1 MAWISTTN
9 VNAARDRNSY
19 CAPSLCCLDQTGHSE
34 GGQKREW
41 KIETARLR
49 GFGYPEFYFS
59 SMRKKKRIPTTTDKR
74 RGYGHGARARASKKG
89 DEGGKGEEKKKE
101 EKNRTRRRWEGS
113 FSKLT
118 HIPRRS
124 TMISA
129 ARAAHKRSRVRI
141 IRGDFLSSTP
151 RGIHWNEWMNMRAP
165 LWLPPASST
174 ELTRHADSIAA
185 SVSIT
190 RAHKLCPSCTRGHL
204 QFRIKQLA
212 IKNWK
217 AEKPPRVLVAW

>member
-89 DEGGKGEEKKKE
+89 DEGGKGEEKKKKKKIE
-101 EKNRTRRRWEGS
+101 RGVDGREAFQNWPIFRVVRRWYPRLVQRINVLGS
-113 FSKLT
+113 GL
-118 HIPRRS
+118 
-124 TMISA
+124 SA
-129 ARAAHKRSRVRI
+129 AIFYPRL
-141 IRGDFLSSTP
+141 RGGSI
-151 RGIHWNEWMNMRAP
+151 GMNEWTCALLSGYRQHQVPN
-165 LWLPPASST
+165 
-174 ELTRHADSIAA
+174 
-185 SVSIT
+185 
-190 RAHKLCPSCTRGHL
+190 
-204 QFRIKQLA
+204 
-212 IKNWK
+212 
-217 AEKPPRVLVAW
+217 